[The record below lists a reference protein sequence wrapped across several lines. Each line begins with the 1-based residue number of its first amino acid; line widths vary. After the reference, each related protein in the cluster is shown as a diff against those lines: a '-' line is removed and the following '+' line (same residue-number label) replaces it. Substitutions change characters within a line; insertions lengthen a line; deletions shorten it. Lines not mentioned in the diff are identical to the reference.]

1 MKLLE
6 IADALDGHVFS
17 EDNFLLL
24 SSLLKIYIHQSGMIN
39 SCHDSGLAL
48 GGLLR
53 PSPSGLW
60 FSSARQLGARINQPS
75 SILSQKLGVAL
86 WYNSLLLQC
95 GLWVFYN
102 DYMLPPLQPLKVVYT
117 ILFLV

>member
-6 IADALDGHVFS
+6 IADVVDGHVFS

-75 SILSQKLGVAL
+75 SILLITKAWCGSVVQQLIATMWTLGI
-86 WYNSLLLQC
+86 LQ
-95 GLWVFYN
+95 
-102 DYMLPPLQPLKVVYT
+102 
-117 ILFLV
+117 

>member
-6 IADALDGHVFS
+6 IADAVDGHVFS

-60 FSSARQLGARINQPS
+60 FSSARQLGAPINQPS
-75 SILSQKLGVAL
+75 SILSQKAWCGSVVQQLIATMWTLGI
-86 WYNSLLLQC
+86 LQ
-95 GLWVFYN
+95 
-102 DYMLPPLQPLKVVYT
+102 
-117 ILFLV
+117 